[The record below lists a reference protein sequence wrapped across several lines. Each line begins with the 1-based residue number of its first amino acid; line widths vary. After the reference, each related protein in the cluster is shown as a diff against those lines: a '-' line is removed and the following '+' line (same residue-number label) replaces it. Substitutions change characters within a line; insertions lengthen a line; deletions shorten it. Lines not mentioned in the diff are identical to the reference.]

1 MHGLGLPSTS
11 ERSMLVSRADKNV
24 AGTRHTFLEL
34 LVKPEGNQVNISYL
48 AHTQHYEEKTY
59 RIA

>member
-1 MHGLGLPSTS
+1 MHGLGLPSTP
-11 ERSMLVSRADKNV
+11 ERSMWVSRADKNV

-34 LVKPEGNQVNISYL
+34 VVEPEGNQVNVSYV
-48 AHTQHYEEKTY
+48 AHTQHYGKKTY

>member
-1 MHGLGLPSTS
+1 
-11 ERSMLVSRADKNV
+11 MLFSRADKNV

-34 LVKPEGNQVNISYL
+34 VVEPEGNQVNVSYL
-48 AHTQHYEEKTY
+48 AHTQRYEEETY

>member
-1 MHGLGLPSTS
+1 MHGLGLPSTP
-11 ERSMLVSRADKNV
+11 EWSMWVSRADKNV

-34 LVKPEGNQVNISYL
+34 LVKPEGNQVNVSYL
-48 AHTQHYEEKTY
+48 AHTQRHEEETY

>member
-1 MHGLGLPSTS
+1 MW
-11 ERSMLVSRADKNV
+11 VSRADKNV

-34 LVKPEGNQVNISYL
+34 VVKPEGNQVNVSYV
-48 AHTQHYEEKTY
+48 AHTQRYEEETY